1 MFALVSATHPG
12 VAEPLWAF
20 ISVKSA
26 TKSSLG
32 FSDNAL
38 NVPPLLED
46 EESSNFLGMMGT
58 TMPAFSIIALFCTV
72 LGLTM
77 AGAPAGYAHELETVK
92 LVFQRA
98 IPNIPG
104 KNLVALV
111 VNYPPGGKSPPH
123 RHAKSA
129 FIYAHVLTGAIRS
142 VVGTEPAKVYQ
153 AGESFHEEPGAHH
166 RVSENASE
174 TQPASFLAVFI
185 VDAED
190 QPLTIPDSNSDT
202 R

>member
-1 MFALVSATHPG
+1 
-12 VAEPLWAF
+12 
-20 ISVKSA
+20 
-26 TKSSLG
+26 
-32 FSDNAL
+32 
-38 NVPPLLED
+38 
-46 EESSNFLGMMGT
+46 
-58 TMPAFSIIALFCTV
+58 MPAFSTIALFCTV
-72 LGLTM
+72 LGLTL
-77 AGAPAGYAHELETVK
+77 AGAPAGYAHEPETVK

-104 KNLVALV
+104 KNLLALV

-174 TQPASFLAVFI
+174 TQPASLLAVFI

>member
-1 MFALVSATHPG
+1 MG
-12 VAEPLWAF
+12 VYLRQIW
-20 ISVKSA
+20 
-26 TKSSLG
+26 TKSSLD

-38 NVPPLLED
+38 NEPPLLRRRE
-46 EESSNFLGMMGT
+46 FKLLGHLGT
-58 TMPAFSIIALFCTV
+58 TMPVFLPTIALFFTV
-72 LGLTM
+72 LVLTL

-111 VNYPPGGKSPPH
+111 VNYPPGAKSAPH

-142 VVGTEPAKVYQ
+142 AVGTEPAKVYQ
-153 AGESFHEEPGAHH
+153 VGESFHEEPGAHH

-174 TQPASFLAVFI
+174 TQPASLLAVFI

>member
-1 MFALVSATHPG
+1 MS
-12 VAEPLWAF
+12 
-20 ISVKSA
+20 
-26 TKSSLG
+26 
-32 FSDNAL
+32 
-38 NVPPLLED
+38 
-46 EESSNFLGMMGT
+46 
-58 TMPAFSIIALFCTV
+58 AFSKIALFCTI
-72 LGLTM
+72 LGLTL
-77 AGAPAGYAHELETVK
+77 AGAPAGYAQEPETVK

-104 KNLVALV
+104 KKLVAVV
-111 VNYPPGGKSPPH
+111 VNYPPGGKSLPH

-153 AGESFHEEPGAHH
+153 VGESFDEEPGAHH

-174 TQPASFLAVFI
+174 TQPASLLAVFI

>member
-1 MFALVSATHPG
+1 
-12 VAEPLWAF
+12 
-20 ISVKSA
+20 
-26 TKSSLG
+26 
-32 FSDNAL
+32 
-38 NVPPLLED
+38 
-46 EESSNFLGMMGT
+46 
-58 TMPAFSIIALFCTV
+58 MPAFSTIALFCTV
-72 LGLTM
+72 LGLTL
-77 AGAPAGYAHELETVK
+77 AGAPAGSALELETAK

-104 KNLVALV
+104 KNLVAVV
-111 VNYPPGGKSPPH
+111 VNYPPGGKSQPH

-129 FIYAHVLTGAIRS
+129 FIYAQVLTGAIRS
-142 VVGTEPAKVYQ
+142 AVGTEPAKVYQ

-174 TQPASFLAVFI
+174 TQPASLLAVFI